1 MNAKINLLLKRSAFE
16 SATLAVILICCMLAL
31 SSCEVAKTKPN
42 VILLMAD
49 DMGWAQTGYYGHPL
63 MKTPNLDAMAR
74 NGLRMD
80 RFYAGAP
87 SCTPTRASVLTGRTN
102 DRTGA
107 FRVGSYINK
116 QEKTL
121 STAFRNA
128 GYATAH
134 FGKWHLNGQAN
145 DDTSHPLPGSDPHN
159 PGELGFDYWLSNHT
173 GFDKHKDD
181 GGTFELSRN
190 GKREQFV
197 GDGSEVIVSEA
208 IKFIENELDAG
219 EPFFIVIWYSA
230 PHGPWTASDSDI
242 APFLGKVDRTS
253 ANMHGEIVAM
263 DRSIG
268 SLKQGLRD
276 LRIAENTLIWFTS
289 DNGGTANVDAKVLPE
304 TKMKVKDASKKGPN
318 IGVTVEYPSNCS
330 DEIDPDL
337 TSLQARKLHG
347 CYRGVDPD
355 STGHLRG
362 FKKDFY
368 EGGLRVPTV
377 IEWPA
382 GIKPRVSNFPSGT
395 VDIFPTL
402 IDIANLDPQSINEVH
417 DGISLAQV
425 FENEPRRRDKP
436 MGFRANQGR
445 MWLDNDWKLIQNVE
459 TVDGAWVTKSFE
471 LYNVIGDPSEQQN
484 LIELY
489 PEVAKRLRDAY
500 DQWSLSV
507 SRSAF
512 GADYPEGKVLPA
524 GRELIP
530 GLEAQRKKAMA
541 RWEEEIRL
549 SEITVLQ

>member
-87 SCTPTRASVLTGRTN
+87 SCTPTRASVMTGRTN

-208 IKFIENELDAG
+208 IKFIENELDEG

-337 TSLQARKLHG
+337 TSLQARTLHG

-471 LYNVIGDPSEQQN
+471 LYNIIGDPGEKQN
-484 LIELY
+484 LIDLY
-489 PEVAKRLRDAY
+489 PEVARRLRDEY
-500 DQWSLSV
+500 DRWSLSV

-512 GADYPEGKVLPA
+512 GADYPEGKVLPP
-524 GRELIP
+524 GRELIAEV
-530 GLEAQRKKAMA
+530 EAHRKKAMDE
-541 RWEEEIRL
+541 WEEEIRL

>member
-1 MNAKINLLLKRSAFE
+1 MKISFTEKNNLFSLSKI
-16 SATLAVILICCMLAL
+16 TLSIAILFIT
-31 SSCEVAKTKPN
+31 SCEVKKKAPN

-87 SCTPTRASVLTGRTN
+87 SCTPTRATVLTGRTN

-116 QEKTL
+116 QEKML
-121 STAFRNA
+121 STAFKNA

-145 DDTSHPLPGSDPHN
+145 DDTTHPLPGSDPHN

-173 GFDKHKDD
+173 GFDKHKDQ

-208 IKFIENELDAG
+208 IKFIENELDKG
-219 EPFFIVIWYSA
+219 KPFFIVIWYSA
-230 PHGPWTASDSDI
+230 PHGPWTASDADI

-268 SLKQGLRD
+268 NLKRGLKD
-276 LRIAENTLIWFTS
+276 LGITKNTLIWFTS
-289 DNGGTANVDAKVLPE
+289 DNGGTSNLDVRVWP
-304 TKMKVKDASKKGPN
+304 SKSPLGGPGGLGME
-318 IGVTVEYPSNCS
+318 IEYPSNCS
-330 DEIDPDL
+330 NEIDQNL

-368 EGGLRVPTV
+368 EGGLRVPTI

-382 GIKPRVSNFPSGT
+382 GIKARVSNFPSGT

-402 IDIANLDPQSINEVH
+402 IDIANLNQQSINKVH
-417 DGISLAQV
+417 DGMSLAGV
-425 FENEPRRRDKP
+425 FEDEPTKREKP
-436 MGFRANQGR
+436 LGFRANQGR
-445 MWLDNDWKLIQNVE
+445 MWLDNDWKLIQNVD
-459 TVDGAWVTKSFE
+459 TVEGKRVTRPFE
-471 LYNVIGDPSEQQN
+471 LYNVIGDPGEQQN
-484 LIELY
+484 LIDLY
-489 PEVAKRLRDAY
+489 PEVAKRLRDEY
-500 DQWSLSV
+500 DRWSLSV

-512 GADYPEGKVLPA
+512 GSDYPEGKVLPP
-524 GRELIP
+524 GRKLLAEI
-530 GLEAQRKKAMA
+530 EAHRKKAMA
-541 RWEEEIRL
+541 EWEEEIRL